1 MDYRNQIQ
9 EILLGSGIVEAAK
22 EGLTLWVEDFRTVQA
37 AYQSALQ
44 TFSAEENGE
53 ARRLSDA
60 IDRQCASLLFFAGV
74 QGLQMNLAHFQC
86 PMMPNCTWPQ
96 VQGEDFLRLG
106 LAEEMPGYAAAEQ
119 EIDGL
124 TAALKERSPMD
135 AVKEYRATLE
145 TAGMRL
151 AHYWGYLLG
160 NDILPRCIPG
170 YRPDITLDLRYRRML
185 ETHFGRAS

>member
-1 MDYRNQIQ
+1 MVSDSTR
-9 EILLGSGIVEAAK
+9 LLSGAVIRAA
-22 EGLTLWVEDFRTVQA
+22 ESLLTNELTEKLGYAFALWLAKRLGTTPD
-37 AYQSALQ
+37 
-44 TFSAEENGE
+44 
-53 ARRLSDA
+53 RLSVSVGHDS
-60 IDRQCASLLFFAGV
+60 RPSGPR
-74 QGLQMNLAHFQC
+74 LQHAL
-86 PMMPNCTWPQ
+86 
-96 VQGEDFLRLG
+96 
-106 LAEEMPGYAAAEQ
+106 
-119 EIDGL
+119 IDGL